1 MNDFVSFFLLLWHCY
16 FVQAIQTVV
25 DLKQIFTVTLAITF
39 FLLVFTITMVGI
51 DNWAITMVDNDF

>member
-1 MNDFVSFFLLLWHCY
+1 M
-16 FVQAIQTVV
+16 TVV
-25 DLKQIFTVTLAITF
+25 DLKQIFTAIWAITF